1 MDAVDFFLLRYEA
14 IHRALAHDLLE
25 RLTEPQIRTRP
36 QPGVN
41 TVAWLVWHAARV
53 EDVGINRFIT
63 DGTQVLNDG
72 WDRRLGVDRRDVGT
86 GMDNAEV
93 DRLSRQVDLGA
104 LRGYW
109 DALTQRSLAVAA
121 TLRGQDLGDV
131 VPADRVKRVCA
142 DEGAVAPGAEW
153 LTEFWANRRTRGW
166 LLVQTPLLH
175 VYGHYFEALATAG
188 LWGVRSP

>member
-72 WDRRLGVDRRDVGT
+72 WDRRLGVDRLDVGT

>member
-1 MDAVDFFLLRYEA
+1 MDAVDFLLLRYDA
-14 IHRALAHDLLE
+14 IHRALADDLLK
-25 RLTEPQIRTRP
+25 RLTEQQVRTRP
-36 QPGVN
+36 HPGVN
-41 TVAWLVWHAARV
+41 TVAWLIWHAARV
-53 EDVGINRFIT
+53 EDVGVNRFIT
-63 DGTQVLNDG
+63 DGTQVLDDG
-72 WDRRLGVDRRDVGT
+72 WDARLGVDRRDVGT
-86 GMDNAEV
+86 GMNDAEV
-93 DRLSRQVDLGA
+93 DWLSGHIDVGA

-109 DALTQRSLAVAA
+109 DALRRRTLDVAE
-121 TLRGQDLGDV
+121 TLRGQGLGDV

-188 LWGVRSP
+188 LWGMRSP